1 MRLDLFLKISRL
13 VPRRTVAKDL
23 CDAGAVRLNQ
33 RIAKASAEVS
43 PGQLLTI
50 SAGGRVREVEVL
62 GVPSG
67 RISRKEAPGL
77 YQIRREYVEPEPQL
91 F

>member
-23 CDAGAVRLNQ
+23 CDAGAVQLN
-33 RIAKASAEVS
+33 RKAAKASAEVA
-43 PGQLLTI
+43 PGQLLTL
-50 SAGGRVREVEVL
+50 SAGGRVREVEIL
-62 GVPSG
+62 EVPSG

-77 YQIRREYVEPEPQL
+77 YLVRREYVELEPQL